1 MISVDL
7 WLNSYPFFYI
17 PAWPGQDI
25 VMKELSCFE
34 FQQGR
39 LFVGRL
45 PQGIDLINSIE
56 EFCKKALIQ
65 MAAFSVIGAVSSATI
80 GAYDQKQQVY
90 VTFKE
95 EAPLEIVSCTGN
107 VSLKEG
113 KPFIHAHILLA
124 DEQGKTTGGHL
135 FSETI
140 IYAGEINLQELT
152 GKPMERTYD
161 NDTGLMLWK

>member
-1 MISVDL
+1 
-7 WLNSYPFFYI
+7 
-17 PAWPGQDI
+17 
-25 VMKELSCFE
+25 MKELSCFK

-39 LFVGRL
+39 IFIGSL
-45 PQGIDLINSIE
+45 PQGGDLINSIE

-65 MAAFSVIGAVSSATI
+65 MATFSVIGAVSSATI

-95 EAPLEIVSCTGN
+95 EAPLEIVSCIGN
-107 VSLKEG
+107 VSLKDG

-124 DEQGKTTGGHL
+124 DEQGKTIGGHL

-161 NDTGLMLWK
+161 SNTGLMLWG

>member
-1 MISVDL
+1 
-7 WLNSYPFFYI
+7 
-17 PAWPGQDI
+17 
-25 VMKELSCFE
+25 MKELSCFE

-39 LFVGRL
+39 IFAGRL
-45 PQGIDLINSIE
+45 PHGGDLINSIE
-56 EFCKKALIQ
+56 EFCKKVSIR
-65 MAAFSVIGAVSSATI
+65 MAAFSVIGAVSSYTI

-95 EAPLEIVSCTGN
+95 KAALEIISCMGN
-107 VSLKEG
+107 VSLKDG

-124 DEQGKTTGGHL
+124 DEQGKTIGGHL

-152 GKPMERTYD
+152 GKPIERSYD
-161 NDTGLMLWK
+161 NDTGLMLWA

>member
-1 MISVDL
+1 
-7 WLNSYPFFYI
+7 
-17 PAWPGQDI
+17 
-25 VMKELSCFE
+25 MKEFSCFE

-39 LFVGRL
+39 LFAGRL
-45 PQGIDLINSIE
+45 PHGGDLINTIA

-65 MAAFSVIGAVSSATI
+65 MATFSVIGAVSSATI

-95 EAPLEIVSCTGN
+95 EAPLEIVSCIGN
-107 VSLKEG
+107 VSLKDG

-124 DEQGKTTGGHL
+124 DEQGKTIGGHL

-161 NDTGLMLWK
+161 NDTGLMLWE

>member
-1 MISVDL
+1 
-7 WLNSYPFFYI
+7 
-17 PAWPGQDI
+17 
-25 VMKELSCFE
+25 MKELSCFE

-39 LFVGRL
+39 IFVGRL
-45 PQGIDLINSIE
+45 PHGRELINSIE

-65 MAAFSVIGAVSSATI
+65 MATFSVIGAVSSATI

-95 EAPLEIVSCTGN
+95 KAPLEIVSCTGN
-107 VSLKEG
+107 VSLKDG

-124 DEQGKTTGGHL
+124 DEQGKTIGGHL

-161 NDTGLMLWK
+161 NNTGLMLWK

>member
-1 MISVDL
+1 
-7 WLNSYPFFYI
+7 
-17 PAWPGQDI
+17 
-25 VMKELSCFE
+25 MKELSCFE

-39 LFVGRL
+39 LFAGRL
-45 PQGIDLINSIE
+45 PHGGDLINTIE

-65 MAAFSVIGAVSSATI
+65 MATFSVIGAVSSATI

-95 EAPLEIVSCTGN
+95 EAPLEIVSCIGN

-124 DEQGKTTGGHL
+124 DEQGKTIGGHL

>member
-1 MISVDL
+1 M
-7 WLNSYPFFYI
+7 N
-17 PAWPGQDI
+17 
-25 VMKELSCFE
+25 ELSCFE

-45 PQGIDLINSIE
+45 PHGRDLILSVE
-56 EFCKKALIQ
+56 EFCEDVSIQ
-65 MAAFSVIGAVSSATI
+65 MATFSVIGAVSSATI

-90 VTFKE
+90 VTVKE

-107 VSLKEG
+107 VSLKNG

-124 DEQGKTTGGHL
+124 DEHGKTTGGHL

>member
-1 MISVDL
+1 MEE
-7 WLNSYPFFYI
+7 FFY
-17 PAWPGQDI
+17 
-25 VMKELSCFE
+25 SE
-34 FQQGR
+34 FQQAR
-39 LFVGRL
+39 LFAGRL
-45 PQGIDLINSIE
+45 PHGSDLINTIE

-65 MAAFSVIGAVSSATI
+65 MATFSVIGAVSSATI

-95 EAPLEIVSCTGN
+95 EAPLEIVICTGN
-107 VSLKEG
+107 VSLKDG

-124 DEQGKTTGGHL
+124 DEQGKTSGGHL

-140 IYAGEINLQELT
+140 IYAGEINLQELA
-152 GKPMERTYD
+152 GKPMQRTYD

>member
-1 MISVDL
+1 
-7 WLNSYPFFYI
+7 
-17 PAWPGQDI
+17 
-25 VMKELSCFE
+25 MKELSCFE

-45 PQGIDLINSIE
+45 PHGRDLILSVE
-56 EFCKKALIQ
+56 EFCEDVKIQ
-65 MAAFSVIGAVSSATI
+65 MATFSVIGAVSSATI

-95 EAPLEIVSCTGN
+95 EAPLEIVSCIGN
-107 VSLKEG
+107 VSLKDG
-113 KPFIHAHILLA
+113 KPFIHAHILLV

>member
-1 MISVDL
+1 MNL
-7 WLNSYPFFYI
+7 FYI
-17 PAWPGQDI
+17 PASPGQDI
-25 VMKELSCFE
+25 AMNELSCFE
-34 FQQGR
+34 FQRGR

-45 PQGIDLINSIE
+45 PHGKDLILSVE
-56 EFCKKALIQ
+56 EFCEDASIQ
-65 MAAFSVIGAVSSATI
+65 MATFSVIGAVSSATI

-95 EAPLEIVSCTGN
+95 EAPLEIVSCIGN
-107 VSLKEG
+107 ISLKDG

-124 DEQGKTTGGHL
+124 DEQGKTIGGHL

-140 IYAGEINLQELT
+140 IFAGEINLQELT

>member
-1 MISVDL
+1 
-7 WLNSYPFFYI
+7 
-17 PAWPGQDI
+17 
-25 VMKELSCFE
+25 MKELSCFE

-39 LFVGRL
+39 IFAGSFSH
-45 PQGIDLINSIE
+45 GSDLINSIE
-56 EFCKKALIQ
+56 EFCKKASIQ
-65 MAAFSVIGAVSSATI
+65 MAAFSVIGAVSSYTI
-80 GAYDQKQQVY
+80 GAYDPKQQVY
-90 VTFKE
+90 VTFTEK
-95 EAPLEIVSCTGN
+95 APLEIVSCTGN

-124 DEQGKTTGGHL
+124 DEQGKTIGGHL

-161 NDTGLMLWK
+161 SDTGLMLWK

>member
-1 MISVDL
+1 
-7 WLNSYPFFYI
+7 
-17 PAWPGQDI
+17 
-25 VMKELSCFE
+25 MKELSCFE

-39 LFVGRL
+39 IFVGRL
-45 PQGIDLINSIE
+45 PQGGDLINSIE

-65 MAAFSVIGAVSSATI
+65 MATFSVIGAVSSATI

-95 EAPLEIVSCTGN
+95 EAPLEIVSCIGN
-107 VSLKEG
+107 VSLKDG

-124 DEQGKTTGGHL
+124 DEQGKTIGGHL

-140 IYAGEINLQELT
+140 IYAGEINFQELT

-161 NDTGLMLWK
+161 NDTGLMLWG

>member
-1 MISVDL
+1 
-7 WLNSYPFFYI
+7 
-17 PAWPGQDI
+17 
-25 VMKELSCFE
+25 MKELSCFE

-39 LFVGRL
+39 LFAGRL
-45 PQGIDLINSIE
+45 PHGGDLINTIE

-65 MAAFSVIGAVSSATI
+65 MATFSVIGAVSSATI

-95 EAPLEIVSCTGN
+95 EAPLEIVSCIGN

-124 DEQGKTTGGHL
+124 DEQGKTIGGHL

-161 NDTGLMLWK
+161 NDTGLMLWKQPFEKNQTR

>member
-1 MISVDL
+1 
-7 WLNSYPFFYI
+7 
-17 PAWPGQDI
+17 
-25 VMKELSCFE
+25 MKELSCFE

-45 PQGIDLINSIE
+45 PHGGDLINSIE

-65 MAAFSVIGAVSSATI
+65 MATFSVIGAVSSATI

-95 EAPLEIVSCTGN
+95 EAPLEIVSCIGN
-107 VSLKEG
+107 VSLKDG

-124 DEQGKTTGGHL
+124 DEQGKTIGGHL

-161 NDTGLMLWK
+161 NDTGLMLWE

>member
-1 MISVDL
+1 
-7 WLNSYPFFYI
+7 
-17 PAWPGQDI
+17 
-25 VMKELSCFE
+25 MKELSCSE
-34 FQQGR
+34 FKQGR
-39 LFVGRL
+39 LFAGRL
-45 PQGIDLINSIE
+45 PHGGDLINSIE
-56 EFCKKALIQ
+56 EFCKKVSIQ

-95 EAPLEIVSCTGN
+95 DAALEIVSCIGN
-107 VSLKEG
+107 VSIKDG
-113 KPFIHAHILLA
+113 QPFIHAHIVLA
-124 DEQGKTTGGHL
+124 DEQGKTIGGHL

-161 NDTGLMLWK
+161 NNTGLMLWN

>member
-1 MISVDL
+1 
-7 WLNSYPFFYI
+7 
-17 PAWPGQDI
+17 
-25 VMKELSCFE
+25 MKELSCFK

-39 LFVGRL
+39 IFMGRL
-45 PQGIDLINSIE
+45 PQGGDLINSIE

-65 MAAFSVIGAVSSATI
+65 MATFSVIGAVSSATI

-95 EAPLEIVSCTGN
+95 EAPLEIVSCIGN
-107 VSLKEG
+107 VSLKDG

-124 DEQGKTTGGHL
+124 DEQGKTIGGHL

-140 IYAGEINLQELT
+140 IYAGEINLQELA

-161 NDTGLMLWK
+161 SNTGLMLWESF